1 MYGAPSERQCNE
13 IYYSSEH
20 YNMRSS
26 SRVFDRSIPNILMQ
40 LSGNGSEY
48 ETGEERKDN
57 PMPNASIAT
66 HFIPLIKK
74 NPFE

>member
-1 MYGAPSERQCNE
+1 M
-13 IYYSSEH
+13 H
-20 YNMRSS
+20 SS

-57 PMPNASIAT
+57 PMPNASIAI
-66 HFIPLIKK
+66 HFFFCNKK
-74 NPFE
+74 KKSVLKNNERE

>member
-1 MYGAPSERQCNE
+1 
-13 IYYSSEH
+13 
-20 YNMRSS
+20 MRSS

>member
-48 ETGEERKDN
+48 ETGEERKRRRD
-57 PMPNASIAT
+57 AERAEKSEKLRA
-66 HFIPLIKK
+66 KK
-74 NPFE
+74 GL